1 LKLTQLT
8 SATRNAN
15 KGTARGRKLVRESMK
30 RYAAERFV
38 LIDNSGNI
46 IAGYETLEGAK
57 AFDRH
62 LELLDVERR
71 RRTAMSDEAKRKT
84 SNLAVIA
91 EAHKNMNVAE
101 RHHFN
106 SMLIGVLSSR
116 VSEDEWKEAIG
127 RTLRYWV
134 GRPKGTES
142 EK

>member
-1 LKLTQLT
+1 LSSPSSLLPPGNT
-8 SATRNAN
+8 N
-15 KGTARGRKLVRESMK
+15 KGTGRGRKLIRESMK
-30 RYAAERFV
+30 RYAAKRSI
-38 LIDNSGNI
+38 LIDNSGNA
-46 IAGYETLEGAK
+46 IAANKTLEGAK
-57 AFDRH
+57 AFDQH
-62 LELLDVERR
+62 LQLVDVERR

-84 SNLAVIA
+84 SNLQVIA
-91 EAHKNMNVAE
+91 EAHKEMSLAE